1 MPVPAA
7 AIRAGWA
14 LALVLGLAMACLPA
28 LVYVPLQ
35 SSGRSMPAAL
45 LAVVRVDAL
54 SLPFVLVISA
64 VGLASGTAER
74 PLAPSALAGA
84 ALAAT
89 TGHPVLFG
97 VGAATVLPMIHAGR
111 GVAWGVLA
119 GAVATAL
126 LADGGGA
133 AMGGWRLAILPA
145 PVLLFAA
152 LLMGLSPRPLSGA
165 RRVRPAGAGELA
177 GFVLGC
183 CLLVRMLVDW
193 PAGRIGASW
202 GMGIGGI
209 GLLLAMAG
217 GGRALTARDA
227 PRVLAGMLAAW
238 GGVAMLLV
246 GLAVVG
252 RADDLPL
259 LALGAARTLFLL
271 PAGAGMAVLAA
282 ILVTSGITREAGPLV
297 LARVGGLAALMPRAG
312 ATLALALAIACALP
326 PLAGFAVLWLL
337 VQSLLA
343 LPRADGLAGEIPSLL
358 ALCGGGIVSG
368 LLLLAGVRMGAI
380 LLLGRPRTPRCAAA
394 ADLSPA
400 RLGAALSCLGVA
412 GAVSVLPGLWLW
424 LTRAA
429 GWQVAALGGAVPLGA
444 AVPDGARPSPLSLS
458 AAGGTG
464 TFYPAGIVLLFGLC
478 GGVVLMLSRLGGA
491 LPARPTVAWTEGAPP
506 SPPWMPFGDPATQAG
521 PGLFVGRLDAVL
533 GLTRLLRGPV
543 RGLLRAVRWVGRRAA
558 ELDDRAAALTARHA
572 MALVLAWIVV
582 ASLIRMWAG

>member
-1 MPVPAA
+1 MV
-7 AIRAGWA
+7 
-14 LALVLGLAMACLPA
+14 LVLGLAMACVPA
-28 LVYVPLQ
+28 LASVPLH
-35 SSGRSMPAAL
+35 AL
-45 LAVVRVDAL
+45 PAVVRVDAL
-54 SLPFVLVISA
+54 SVPFVVVIAA
-64 VGLASGTAER
+64 VGLASGTAES
-74 PLAPSALAGA
+74 PSTLACAALACA

-89 TGHPVLFG
+89 TGNPVLFG
-97 VGAATVLPMIHAGR
+97 VGAATVLPMIRAGR
-111 GVAWGVLA
+111 GVALGVLA

-145 PVLLFAA
+145 PVLLFATV
-152 LLMGLSPRPLSGA
+152 LMGLSPRPLSGA
-165 RRVRPAGAGELA
+165 RHVRPAGAGDLA

-193 PAGRIGASW
+193 PAGRIGAPW
-202 GMGIGGI
+202 GMGVGGI

-217 GGRALTARDA
+217 GARALTAGDA

-238 GGVAMLLV
+238 GGVAMLLA

-271 PAGAGMAVLAA
+271 PAGVGMAVLAA
-282 ILVTSGITREAGPLV
+282 ILTASHIAREAGPLV
-297 LARVGGLAALMPRAG
+297 LARAGGLAALMPRAG
-312 ATLALALAIACALP
+312 ATLALALAVACGLP

-358 ALCGGGIVSG
+358 ALCGGGVVSG

-394 ADLSPA
+394 TDLPPA
-400 RLGAALSCLGVA
+400 RLMAVLSCLGVA
-412 GAVSVLPGLWLW
+412 GVVSVLPGLWLW

-429 GWQVAALGGAVPLGA
+429 GWQVAALGA
-444 AVPDGARPSPLSLS
+444 APEGARPSLLWLS

-464 TFYPAGIVLLFGLC
+464 TFSPSGIVLLFGLC
-478 GGVVLMLSRLGGA
+478 GGVVLVLSRLGGG
-491 LPARPTVAWTEGAPP
+491 LPARPAAAWTEGAPP
-506 SPPWMPFGDPATQAG
+506 SPPWMPFGDPATQVG

-533 GLTRLLRGPV
+533 GLTRLLRG
-543 RGLLRAVRWVGRRAA
+543 AVRRLIGAVRRAGRWGA
-558 ELDDRAAALTARHA
+558 AINDRAAALTARHA
-572 MALVLAWIVV
+572 MVLVLAWIVI
-582 ASLIRMWAG
+582 ASLVRIWAG